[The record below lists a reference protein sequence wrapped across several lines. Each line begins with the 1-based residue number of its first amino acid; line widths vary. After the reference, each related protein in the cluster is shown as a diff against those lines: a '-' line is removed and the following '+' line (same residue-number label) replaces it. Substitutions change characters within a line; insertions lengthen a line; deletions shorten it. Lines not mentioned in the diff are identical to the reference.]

1 MKNQLVR
8 FLALLLPFTIIL
20 FITQYLI
27 VNFSLSNYEF
37 FYSTYA
43 IYLFHFLATFLI
55 YLVLVLIYH
64 NFRDKTGFAFMGA
77 SFIKMLA
84 AIIFLLPMLLNHT
97 GNAFGDLLSFFI
109 PYFLYLVFETFY
121 AVRLINT
128 K

>member
-8 FLALLLPFTIIL
+8 FLALLLTFTIIL

-37 FYSTYA
+37 FYPTYA